1 MPFEDQA
8 KMSGAQTSPGT
19 QTAISPPPSEP
30 PPLRTRRRPRP
41 SDDVTFGFDLPELR
55 MPVAFGDDEGP
66 IMPDPPPPR
75 ATYEDNDGPP
85 LPL

>member
-1 MPFEDQA
+1 MP
-8 KMSGAQTSPGT
+8 
-19 QTAISPPPSEP
+19 
-30 PPLRTRRRPRP
+30 
-41 SDDVTFGFDLPELR
+41 FGFDLPELR
-55 MPVAFGDDEGP
+55 MPAEFGRDEGP